1 MPQLSRK
8 FNSLASDL
16 FPGKSQNLID
26 LSLLINFFLKKHI
39 DLDETRRKLYN
50 ILDDAFLMTSD
61 SGKLLVYFTIAEVIE
76 KNSLQ
81 NWSL

>member
-61 SGKLLVYFTIAEVIE
+61 SGKLLVYF
-76 KNSLQ
+76 SLT
-81 NWSL
+81 